1 MKRLILVCAI
11 LLLPL
16 AAFSKVTKREK
27 EACFLSPSYACVIT
41 QALAIAK
48 TTEDADDRAEALT
61 GIATAQAKAGEVKA
75 ALATAKTIE
84 DADDRAEALT
94 DIATAQAK
102 AGDVNAA
109 LATTKTIENVYWRA
123 SALTDI
129 AEILF
134 QIK

>member
-1 MKRLILVCAI
+1 MMKRLILVCAI

-16 AAFSKVTKREK
+16 AAFSEVTKREK

-61 GIATAQAKAGEVKA
+61 GIATAQAKAGDVK
-75 ALATAKTIE
+75 E
-84 DADDRAEALT
+84 
-94 DIATAQAK
+94 
-102 AGDVNAA
+102 A